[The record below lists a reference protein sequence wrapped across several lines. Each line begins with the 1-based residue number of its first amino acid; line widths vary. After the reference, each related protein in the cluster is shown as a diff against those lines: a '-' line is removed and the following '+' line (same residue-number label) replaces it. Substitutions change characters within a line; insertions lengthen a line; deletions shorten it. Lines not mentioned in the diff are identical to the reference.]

1 MFTDR
6 TEGGR
11 QLAEVLESR
20 GVEADIVLA
29 IPRGGLPVGRAVAD
43 ALDLP
48 LDVVV
53 ARKLGAPGNPELAV
67 GAVGADGATW
77 INDDLVASLGVTEGY
92 LDDERERQAEAAREK
107 AARYRGDRPPL
118 DLRGKTA
125 LVVDDGIATGAT
137 TLACVR
143 TTYAA
148 GADRVIVA
156 APVAPPDS
164 VEMLEREA
172 DDVICVETPAYF
184 GAVGRFYR
192 EFGQVPDEEAVQ
204 YLDRERGR

>member
-6 TEGGR
+6 TDGGR

-53 ARKLGAPGNPELAV
+53 ARKLGAPGNPELAI

-77 INDDLVASLGVTEGY
+77 INDDLVARLGVTEDY
-92 LDDERERQAEAAREK
+92 LEDERERQAEAARAK
-107 AARYRGDRPPL
+107 ADRYRGDGSGF
-118 DLRGKTA
+118 DLHGKTA

-137 TLACVR
+137 ALACVR

-148 GADRVIVA
+148 GAERVIVA
-156 APVAPPDS
+156 APIAPPDS
-164 VEMLEREA
+164 VEMLEGEA
-172 DDVICVETPAYF
+172 DDVICVQTPAYF

-192 EFGQVPDEEAVQ
+192 EFGQVPDEEAVE
-204 YLDRERGR
+204 YLDRE